1 MSDLDLYMEEWNRIN
16 DEVKIRRSERER
28 FHGDNAT
35 DNALQQR
42 IATLQAWMNN
52 KGYEINITGAIE
64 NQFNEWEFVHQ
75 TTIQGLEDVIE
86 GITGD
91 RPNLG
96 E

>member
-16 DEVKIRRSERER
+16 DEVKAQRNERER
-28 FHGDNAT
+28 FRGDNAT
-35 DNALQQR
+35 EMALQQR
-42 IATLQAWMNN
+42 IATLQTWMDG
-52 KGYEINITGAIE
+52 KGYNIQITDAIE

-75 TTIQGLEDVIE
+75 DTIRGLEDVIE
-86 GITGD
+86 GITGV